1 MTIKVEIG
9 FTGAGA
15 NPPFFT
21 LDDAV
26 KGVLDNTTFVLG
38 GGEGLVNVTEYVR
51 SANITRGKS
60 RELDRYDAGQ
70 ASVEFNNS
78 SRAFD
83 PTYTAGPFFG
93 QIVPKRRLRI
103 TMDGEVQF
111 DGIIDDWN
119 LDFEPGGFSVASCQ
133 AFDGFSVIT
142 NQELAGYSPNEEVS
156 GTRVAGVLDNIGWP
170 ADTRD
175 LNEGYSLLAA
185 EVVEDGTN
193 ALDYLNLIA
202 ASEPGDI
209 FLSKSGRVEFR
220 DRLNSATSE
229 SVVLSDLGDG
239 IYYQGVRV
247 VYGSELL
254 YNFITATN
262 ASGETS
268 VQDDLSIALYGQ
280 RDLTYPTLLAN
291 EADLQQIANWLL
303 IKYKEPELR
312 FESVVVDLNAVTS
325 AQREDLLQLELADA
339 VRVKLTPGN
348 IGPTIEQFGKIVS
361 LNYSFTPES
370 QSVEIGLASTG
381 GTFFI
386 LDDAEF
392 GKLDEGILAW

>member
-26 KGVLDNTTFVLG
+26 KGVLDNTSFVLG
-38 GGEGLVNVTEYVR
+38 GGEGLVDVTAYVR

-78 SRAFD
+78 TRAFD
-83 PTYTAGPFFG
+83 PTFVAGPFYG

-103 TMDGEVQF
+103 TMDNEVQF

-119 LDFEPGGFSVASCQ
+119 LDFDPGGFSLASCQ

-142 NQELAGYSPNEEVS
+142 NQELAGFSPNAEVS

-170 ADTRD
+170 ADKRD
-175 LNEGYSLLAA
+175 LNAGYSQLAA
-185 EVVEDGTN
+185 EVVDDGTN

-209 FLSKSGRVEFR
+209 FLSKSGQVEFR

-229 SVVLSDLGDG
+229 SVILSDQGDG

-262 ASGETS
+262 AAGETS
-268 VQDDLSIALYGQ
+268 AQDDLSIALYGQ
-280 RDLTYPTLLAN
+280 RDLTYETLLAN
-291 EADLQQIANWLL
+291 ESDLQQIANWLL

-312 FESVVVDLNAVTS
+312 FESVIVDLNAVTS

-339 VRVKLTPGN
+339 VRVKLQPGN
-348 IGPTIEQFGKIVS
+348 VGPVIEQFGKIVS
-361 LNYSFTPES
+361 LNYLFTPES
-370 QSVEIGLASTG
+370 QSVEIGLAATG
-381 GTFFI
+381 GAFFI